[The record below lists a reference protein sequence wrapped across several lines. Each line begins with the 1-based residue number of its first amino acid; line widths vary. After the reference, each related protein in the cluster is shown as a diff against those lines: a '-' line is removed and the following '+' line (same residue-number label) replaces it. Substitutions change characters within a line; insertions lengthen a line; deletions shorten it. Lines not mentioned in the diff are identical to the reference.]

1 MLRIISAFLLVF
13 LFAQSAQAEGV
24 QFFPPQGPC
33 NAENPILAWN
43 GNGTTYCTHFP
54 TAVLPDC
61 GDGEYLTKKNGNLVS
76 AKLTTGAVSSS
87 TPATPTAPT
96 TTTPTT
102 TTSTTPTPAYNSNG
116 TPTGAPLSTAATSG
130 STYPNPV
137 QRTGN
142 NACPDIT
149 IPTCASDSVLVNYGL
164 DYNGCQTS
172 PQCKYMGSTAAATAV
187 KASYANGGLS
197 NSSVASSNGTSTP
210 SYANGGISNSSVA
223 SSNGYG
229 YYNPYASSS
238 YYTTPYYSTP
248 TYVDEYYVEPVYYE
262 PAYYEPSYSEPSY
275 SEPSYA
281 YEE

>member
-1 MLRIISAFLLVF
+1 MPPFLLRIISAFLLVF
-13 LFAQSAQAEGV
+13 LFAQSAQAAGV

-61 GDGEYLTKKNGNLVS
+61 GDGEFLTKKNGNLVC

-96 TTTPTT
+96 TTTTTPTT
-102 TTSTTPTPAYNSNG
+102 TPTTSTTTPKPAYNSNG
-116 TPTGAPLSTAATSG
+116 TPTGATPSVAATNG
-130 STYPNPV
+130 PTTIPNPV
-137 QRTGN
+137 VRTGN

-149 IPTCASDSVLVNYGL
+149 VPVCASDSVLVNYGL

-197 NSSVASSNGTSTP
+197 NNSVASSNGF
-210 SYANGGISNSSVA
+210 
-223 SSNGYG
+223 G

-238 YYTTPYYSTP
+238 TYSTPYYTTPAYVDE
-248 TYVDEYYVEPVYYE
+248 YVDEYYVEPAPSYAE
-262 PAYYEPSYSEPSY
+262 PVYYEPSYSEPSY

-281 YEE
+281 YDDE

>member
-1 MLRIISAFLLVF
+1 MPQFFLRILSILVLTFFL
-13 LFAQSAQAEGV
+13 AQSAQAESV

-61 GDGEYLTKKNGNLVS
+61 GDGEFLTKKNGNLVC

-102 TTSTTPTPAYNSNG
+102 TPTTSTTPKPAYNSNG
-116 TPTGAPLSTAATSG
+116 TPTGAAPSVAATNG
-130 STYPNPV
+130 PVTIPNPV
-137 QRTGN
+137 VRTGN

-149 IPTCASDSVLVNYGL
+149 VPVCASDSVLVNYGL

-197 NSSVASSNGTSTP
+197 NN
-210 SYANGGISNSSVA
+210 SVA

-238 YYTTPYYSTP
+238 YYSTPYYSTP
-248 TYVDEYYVEPVYYE
+248 TYVDEYYYEPVYAE
-262 PAYYEPSYSEPSY
+262 PDYSEPSY